1 MNVISPPFMS
11 LFNLGSEY
19 TFMSINNE
27 LSIKNSII
35 RNKGF
40 FIGYTLVVII
50 ISALITTAYYQYFVF
65 AQDEQET
72 LFSLSDSEVANSP
85 IKDDKTIIEIF
96 SYGCHYCSINE
107 ENIANL
113 EKRMPEGSRFV
124 RLHISSDKTSGLGR
138 FAPMF
143 ATLSVMGIES
153 QHRQSAYKAVLE
165 ENIDLSDKA
174 QLETWLKANGIDV
187 AKYQQVSQSEEVKE
201 LLAYMKAVT
210 AHYKVDATP
219 TFIVG
224 KKWIALQ
231 DREFSAFSDHLL
243 SLLEHDKALEK

>member
-1 MNVISPPFMS
+1 
-11 LFNLGSEY
+11 
-19 TFMSINNE
+19 MSIKNE
-27 LSIKNSII
+27 MSIKNSIF

-40 FIGYTLVVII
+40 FIGYTLLVIL
-50 ISALITTAYYQYFVF
+50 ISSLITTACFHYFVLN
-65 AQDEQET
+65 QDTQET
-72 LFSLSDSEVANSP
+72 LFSVSDSEIANSP

-96 SYGCHYCSINE
+96 SYGCHYCAINE
-107 ENIANL
+107 ENVAQL
-113 EKRMPEGSRFV
+113 EKRMPEGSRFI
-124 RLHISSDKTSGLGR
+124 RLHISSDRTSGLGR

-165 ENIDLSDKA
+165 DNVDFSDNS
-174 QLETWLKANGIDV
+174 QLENWLKANGIDV
-187 AKYQQVSQSEEVKE
+187 AKYQQASQSEEAKT
-201 LLAYMKAVT
+201 LIAYMTAVT
-210 AHYKVDATP
+210 AHYKIDATP

-231 DREFSAFSDHLL
+231 DREFPAFSDHLL